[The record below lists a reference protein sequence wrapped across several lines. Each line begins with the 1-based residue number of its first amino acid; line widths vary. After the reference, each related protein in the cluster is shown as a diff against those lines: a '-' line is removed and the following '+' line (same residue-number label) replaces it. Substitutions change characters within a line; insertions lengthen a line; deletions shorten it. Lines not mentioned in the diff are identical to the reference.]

1 MLWFYRRDEELITVE
16 TRFDDATREY
26 VLITQTDDHKKTEE
40 RFKDLAAFKDRLL
53 SAEQK
58 LTNERWSQAGPPVLL
73 LDGWPRG

>member
-26 VLITQTDDHKKTEE
+26 VLIMQTDDHKKTEE
-40 RFKDLAAFKDRLL
+40 RFKDVVTFKDRLL
-53 SAEQK
+53 IAEKK
-58 LTNERWSQAGPPVLL
+58 LAGERWTQAGPPVLL